1 MKGLITLI
9 KIHKRDLDDLR
20 RKMVALEN
28 QKAQLLQASAKLS
41 EELVAEIQTASK
53 SPEMGRFFG
62 DFSNRIKKRKEEIAK
77 EVQLLDKQMDVL
89 NNDIRAAFSELKKYE
104 IALERVK
111 LRAKTA
117 EERKETIELDEI
129 AGQQHQRK
137 GKDGG

>member
-1 MKGLITLI
+1 
-9 KIHKRDLDDLR
+9 
-20 RKMVALEN
+20 
-28 QKAQLLQASAKLS
+28 
-41 EELVAEIQTASK
+41 
-53 SPEMGRFFG
+53 MGRFFG